1 MSSSILMSFGH
12 ATQPSPYPLDLC
24 RWFKFIELK
33 LLEINTVN
41 EIIWFDTSY
50 IWIPVSKLKLQKLK
64 ENVTVLRIGTMKCRP
79 AKIIVTFFA

>member
-24 RWFKFIELK
+24 VADSNSWIE
-33 LLEINTVN
+33 IAWNTVN

-50 IWIPVSKLKLQKLK
+50 IWIPVSKLKLQKTQGK
-64 ENVTVLRIGTMKCRP
+64 CYGTKNWDHEM
-79 AKIIVTFFA
+79 

>member
-1 MSSSILMSFGH
+1 MSFGH

-50 IWIPVSKLKLQKLK
+50 IWIPVSKLKLQKTQVK
-64 ENVTVLRIGTMKCRP
+64 CYGTKNWDHEM
-79 AKIIVTFFA
+79 